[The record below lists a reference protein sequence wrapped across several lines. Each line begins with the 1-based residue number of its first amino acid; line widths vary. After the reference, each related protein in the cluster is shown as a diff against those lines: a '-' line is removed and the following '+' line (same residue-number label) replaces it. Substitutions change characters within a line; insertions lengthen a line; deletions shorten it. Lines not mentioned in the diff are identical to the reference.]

1 MSEFEKLHNGHPE
14 DKELHQAK
22 VDETI
27 RALTTQL
34 STQAYFLDSEVLKAK
49 TELIHG
55 DSSALKRLMK
65 LQNELYDVYEEMRL
79 ACMTRSLLLDDEP
92 CNGDCD
98 HCPIREE
105 PECDGDCDNCDVHQN
120 N

>member
-14 DKELHQAK
+14 DKELHYQT
-22 VDETI
+22 VDESI

-34 STQAYFLDSEVLKAK
+34 STQAYFLEAEVLKAK
-49 TELIHG
+49 KELIHG
-55 DSSALKRLMK
+55 DSSALARLMK
-65 LQNELYDVYEEMRL
+65 SQNEIYAIYEEMRL

-92 CNGDCD
+92 C
-98 HCPIREE
+98 
-105 PECDGDCDNCDVHQN
+105 DGDCDECSIKNDEECDRNCDNCSTHQN